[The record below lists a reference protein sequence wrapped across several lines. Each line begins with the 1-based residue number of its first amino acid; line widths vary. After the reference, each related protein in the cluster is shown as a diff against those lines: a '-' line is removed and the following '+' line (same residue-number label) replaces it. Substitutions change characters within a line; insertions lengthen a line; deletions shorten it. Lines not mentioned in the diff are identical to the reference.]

1 MKPGLTMR
9 VARPTDN
16 LAGITEM
23 YVKGLGFTVLAQF
36 TEHEGFDGA
45 ILGHPQQPYHIEFT
59 AQRGHQ
65 VGKAPTKDH
74 LLVFYI
80 PDTDEWEESCA
91 HMLAAGF
98 RGVPSFNPYWDVQ
111 GKTFEDLDGYRVV
124 LQNTAWTT

>member
-23 YVKGLGFTVLAQF
+23 YVRGLGLTVLAQF
-36 TEHEGFDGA
+36 TEHEGFDGT
-45 ILGHPQQPYHIEFT
+45 ILGHPEQPYHIEFT

-98 RGVPSFNPYWDVQ
+98 RGVPSYNPYWDVQ